1 MQKTKTIT
9 MGGFMTEEQKRN
21 EAARLKDAEILA
33 RRKKKFDAARFDHI
47 DSNNQ
52 IHGAPK
58 EHAPKEDR
66 DWKKESETK
75 LEEEKKRGWRIF
87 KKKDKNSANELLK
100 ESTDPKYQ
108 LEPPPPIAAKSEKP
122 DGIPVEMAPNWAG
135 VDQQNQRPHPNY
147 GHSSDVSF
155 PKLPMAAKLP
165 THVPVKARPK
175 PDPNKPMYDTVGYGA
190 KGVKADGNISS
201 TIAAFQKGFKPI
213 TGKPRN
219 MKKEKVVSS
228 QSETMDNKG
237 NITRTI
243 TKKITDPNTGKTRT
257 ETEVI
262 KMPAK
267 KK

>member
-1 MQKTKTIT
+1 M
-9 MGGFMTEEQKRN
+9 
-21 EAARLKDAEILA
+21 RLKDAEILA
-33 RRKKKFDAARFDHI
+33 RRKKKFDAARFAHI
-47 DSNNQ
+47 ESTNHV
-52 IHGAPK
+52 HGAPK
-58 EHAPKEDR
+58 QYAAKEER
-66 DWKKESETK
+66 DWKKESEAK
-75 LEEEKKRGWRIF
+75 LEEEKKKGWRIF
-87 KKKDKNSANELLK
+87 KKKDKNSENELVK
-100 ESTDPKYQ
+100 ESTK
-108 LEPPPPIAAKSEKP
+108 LEPPPPIAARAEKP

-135 VDQQNQRPHPNY
+135 YDQKHQKAQPNY
-147 GHSSDVSF
+147 GHSSDADYGGRPTA
-155 PKLPMAAKLP
+155 PKPVK
-165 THVPVKARPK
+165 HVPEKPRPK
-175 PDPNKPMYDTVGYGA
+175 PDPKKPMYNTVGYGA

-262 KMPAK
+262 KIAAK
-267 KK
+267 KR